1 MNISFPL
8 LLAPK
13 SPLPF
18 ANRNWRA
25 ALAGAVAGA
34 LLATLAPAAVELTRE
49 AWRSAVRELVIAP
62 TPATDAYPPRPLSPE
77 WRWSP
82 PGVDV
87 EQMFRKKR

>member
-18 ANRNWRA
+18 ANRTWRA
-25 ALAGAVAGA
+25 ALTGAVAGA
-34 LLATLAPAAVELTRE
+34 LLAALAPPAVELTRE
-49 AWRSAVRELVIAP
+49 AWPRARRERVPPA
-62 TPATDAYPPRPLSPE
+62 PATDAYTPLPPSPE
-77 WRWSP
+77 SRWSA

-87 EQMFRKKR
+87 EQMFRKRR